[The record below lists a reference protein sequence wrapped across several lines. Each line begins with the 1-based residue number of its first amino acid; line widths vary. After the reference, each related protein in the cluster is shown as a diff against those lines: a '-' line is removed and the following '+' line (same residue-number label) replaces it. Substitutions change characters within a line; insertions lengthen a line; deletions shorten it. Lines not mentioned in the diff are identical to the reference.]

1 MEGFEWRHLDFPERD
16 VLDLRV
22 THAGKET
29 KLMTYRWPATGERR
43 AVVFMLHGYSSCA
56 PHMAVLAKFLAADG
70 FEVFAFDMR
79 GHGDSEG
86 ERGGFLSTEQVYSDC
101 WALVFEACKQFAID
115 QQRTPL
121 YLFGRSFGGLLATN
135 MANSLLGKSMF
146 AGVVLLTP
154 YYRLFTERL
163 YEAYKFLVPL
173 TNVRPNHVF
182 ECEFSEQDP
191 EYMARYELLFSDP
204 RNLTFFTAVTARL
217 WVEQQ
222 ALAPTSVAQ
231 TSLPLCFIKAEKDGV
246 VRNDYIEDVAAKGT
260 NALNEMHEVAGAD
273 HTDICFDEHY
283 GSHTIRATLAF
294 LNKLQSSR

>member
-29 KLMTYRWPATGERR
+29 KLMTYRWPATGERK

-70 FEVFAFDMR
+70 FEVFAFDM
-79 GHGDSEG
+79 G

-101 WALVFEACKQFAID
+101 WALVFEVCKQFAID
-115 QQRTPL
+115 
-121 YLFGRSFGGLLATN
+121 
-135 MANSLLGKSMF
+135 
-146 AGVVLLTP
+146 
-154 YYRLFTERL
+154 
-163 YEAYKFLVPL
+163 
-173 TNVRPNHVF
+173 
-182 ECEFSEQDP
+182 
-191 EYMARYELLFSDP
+191 
-204 RNLTFFTAVTARL
+204 
-217 WVEQQ
+217 QQ

-260 NALNEMHEVAGAD
+260 NPLNEMHEVPGAD

-294 LNKLQSSR
+294 LNKLQTAR